1 MDFLDEI
8 AIDNIEIAGRL
19 GRLAY
24 LNEAFEIHVISL
36 SEYEAQALFDI
47 NAEGIDLKV
56 EAAIGE
62 DPALEDLRH
71 GDSITIP
78 ETIGGIYVETLY
90 RVRGLQ
96 ADGNGMILI
105 LLRKE

>member
-24 LNEAFEIHVISL
+24 LNEAFEIHVIAL

-62 DPALEDLRH
+62 DPSIEDLKH

-78 ETIGGIYVETLY
+78 EIINGIATETLY
-90 RVRGLQ
+90 RIRGIQ
-96 ADGNGMILI
+96 PDGNGMVLI
-105 LLRKE
+105 LLKKE